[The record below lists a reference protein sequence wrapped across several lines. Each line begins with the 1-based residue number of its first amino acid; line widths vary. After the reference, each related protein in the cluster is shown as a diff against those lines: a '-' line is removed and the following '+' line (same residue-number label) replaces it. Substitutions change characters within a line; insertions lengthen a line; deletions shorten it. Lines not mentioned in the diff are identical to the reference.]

1 MKGTRTGSSRE
12 LDGDRFA
19 EVVLEFWRTILGAWM
34 SNIAW
39 KQFSGS
45 RKVQRIQFVSRERK
59 KKSVEACATRYQ
71 PGKMVPINTTIGG
84 ISSIATRRCCPW
96 NIN

>member
-59 KKSVEACATRYQ
+59 KKKRRSLCH
-71 PGKMVPINTTIGG
+71 TISARQDG
-84 ISSIATRRCCPW
+84 A
-96 NIN
+96 N